1 MKTMHKKFKFGV
13 SLILIAQLLFLCSCG
28 TSSLADK
35 VWAFSQGHPEGFTLD
50 VRSMTEP
57 SEGIA
62 VSYAATQDSHSR
74 NQLNKVVNHALQ
86 QDGYV
91 GGWYNREDGLYY
103 FDSTKLFPENA
114 LKDAIQFGKENGQH
128 TVFMLSSSTGIPLD
142 GKVADIVER
151 GTILIG
157 TTGDYRPLSFCEEDG
172 TYWGFG
178 IEVAKEIAKR
188 MGVGVEF
195 RKTSWPTLT
204 TDVLAEPQKFDLA
217 IGGITITDTRRETML
232 MSEGYLAN
240 GKTILCRTSEADRYK
255 SLADIDRPEVR
266 VMVNPGGLNEKF
278 ANENLT
284 HATIIVHPRNE
295 EIPSLIAEGEADV
308 MITEITEAPYYVQ
321 NDARLAAP
329 LLNAPFNHGEIGV
342 LMQKGQEDLLQMVN
356 ATIRQMKADGSL
368 RKLHEKYGLV
378 YSFAT
383 DTLSTLRSQIDEID
397 SQLVDLLGKRMRIS
411 REIGQYKKEHGM
423 NIIQSNRFNEILEK
437 RCAQGALLGIDS
449 TCVKNIFEAIHQESV
464 NQQKEI
470 QSAK

>member
-1 MKTMHKKFKFGV
+1 MHNKKKFSV
-13 SLILIAQLLFLCSCG
+13 LLILIVQLVFLCSCG
-28 TSSLADK
+28 TTSLVDK
-35 VWAFSQGHPEGFTLD
+35 VWVFSQSHPEGFTLD
-50 VRSMTEP
+50 VRTMTEP

-62 VSYAATQDSHSR
+62 VSYATTQNSHSR
-74 NQLNKVVNHALQ
+74 NQLGKVVRNALQ
-86 QDGYV
+86 HDGYV
-91 GGWYNREDGLYY
+91 GGWYNSENGLYY

-128 TVFMLSSSTGIPLD
+128 SVFMLSSSTDIPLD
-142 GKVADIVER
+142 GKVAEIVER

-157 TTGDYRPLSFCEEDG
+157 TTGDYRPLSFRAADG

-195 RKTSWPTLT
+195 KKTSWPTLT
-204 TDVLAEPQKFDLA
+204 ADVLAEPQKFDLA
-217 IGGITITDTRRETML
+217 IGGITITDVRRETML

-240 GKTILCRTSEADRYK
+240 GKTILCRASETDRYR
-255 SLADIDRPEVR
+255 SLADIDKPEVR

-321 NDARLAAP
+321 TDTRLAAP
-329 LLNAPFNHGEIGV
+329 LLNTPFNHGEIGV
-342 LMQKGQEDLLQMVN
+342 LMQKGQEDLLRMVN
-356 ATIRQMKADGSL
+356 ATIRQMKSDGSL

-378 YSFAT
+378 YEFAT
-383 DTLSTLRSQIDEID
+383 DTLSTLRSQIDEKWGI
-397 SQLVDLLGKRMRIS
+397 R
-411 REIGQYKKEHGM
+411 
-423 NIIQSNRFNEILEK
+423 RFPSL
-437 RCAQGALLGIDS
+437 
-449 TCVKNIFEAIHQESV
+449 
-464 NQQKEI
+464 
-470 QSAK
+470 